1 MTAKRAKDLPG
12 AKKLWQIFH
21 DKENPRELIDVSKPV
36 PKRWALAGRAA
47 QTLYSSDKWNP
58 DGQFDAYYHV
68 HDDGSGGG
76 VWLYVP
82 VGTFTW
88 AAEEP
93 IPVETWPDAG
103 AVLGTADGFL
113 MERADSGKQ
122 VEAYCADD
130 ALLCAFPDGSALFV
144 YDPKD
149 GVIALVIGDPL
160 DIGREG
166 IEG

>member
-1 MTAKRAKDLPG
+1 MTARGRDLPG
-12 AKKLWQIFH
+12 AKKLWRIFH
-21 DKENPRELIDVSKPV
+21 DKENPRELIELRDGF
-36 PKRWALAGRAA
+36 PKRWALAGRAV

-58 DGQFDAYYHV
+58 DGKFDAYYHV

-82 VGTFTW
+82 EGALKW
-88 AAEEP
+88 AEEKRP
-93 IPVETWPDAG
+93 GVSTWPDAG
-103 AVLGTADGFL
+103 TVLGTADGFL
-113 MERADSGKQ
+113 LERADNGDQ

-144 YDPKD
+144 WDPKD
-149 GVIALVIGDPL
+149 GVIALVTGDPL
-160 DIGREG
+160 DVGREG